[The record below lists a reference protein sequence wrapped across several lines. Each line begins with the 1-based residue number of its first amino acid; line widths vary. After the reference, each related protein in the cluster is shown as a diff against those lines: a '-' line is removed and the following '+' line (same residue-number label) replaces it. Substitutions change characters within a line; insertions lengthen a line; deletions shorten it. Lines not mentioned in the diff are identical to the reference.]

1 MAGMCPLSMMWPDAY
16 PHHPSLSRTLGWDSR
31 GQGQVTVCGSGFP
44 VARGSVLP
52 PIQVSAEK
60 KQTGSTVGMQTSVET
75 STLLKVSLLGT
86 VETRALPKVSVQCSK
101 RVECNTQG
109 WVPLVAGW
117 LLRFWVQTYWQ
128 RV

>member
-1 MAGMCPLSMMWPDAY
+1 MVGGEDRGGSYMAGMYPLSMMWPDTY
-16 PHHPSLSRTLGWDSR
+16 PHHLSHRGLWGWDSR

-86 VETRALPKVSVQCSK
+86 VETRALPRVSAV
-101 RVECNTQG
+101 RE
-109 WVPLVAGW
+109 
-117 LLRFWVQTYWQ
+117 
-128 RV
+128 